1 MSGFSFRK
9 KIEHRLRV
17 LLGRAYRPIVS
28 KAENFSML
36 GGEEEGYGVWPCV
49 LELLNSNSVVY
60 SAGVGFDIKFDLA
73 LMKRTGVT
81 VFAFDPTPRVV
92 EWIRESIDS
101 SQFRFEPIGLGS
113 QDAEME
119 FALPLDEKSVSG
131 TLMAEGTSGSRKI
144 KVPVERVR
152 TIMKRLLHEK
162 IDLLKLDIEGAEYG
176 VLRDMLDIGILPTQI
191 LVEFH
196 HGKRKKGRVPVS
208 ETKNLVERLKGFGYS
223 IFWAS
228 ESGRELALVRRG
240 AA

>member
-28 KAENFSML
+28 EAENFAML
-36 GGEEEGYGVWPCV
+36 GGEDEGYGVWPCI
-49 LELLNSNSVVY
+49 LELLDPNSVVC

-73 LMKRTGVT
+73 LMERTGVT

-131 TLMAEGTSGSRKI
+131 TLMAEGTSGSRT
-144 KVPVERVR
+144 VSY
-152 TIMKRLLHEK
+152 THLT
-162 IDLLKLDIEGAEYG
+162 
-176 VLRDMLDIGILPTQI
+176 LPTSRA
-191 LVEFH
+191 V
-196 HGKRKKGRVPVS
+196 
-208 ETKNLVERLKGFGYS
+208 
-223 IFWAS
+223 
-228 ESGRELALVRRG
+228 
-240 AA
+240 

>member
-1 MSGFSFRK
+1 M
-9 KIEHRLRV
+9 
-17 LLGRAYRPIVS
+17 
-28 KAENFSML
+28 
-36 GGEEEGYGVWPCV
+36 
-49 LELLNSNSVVY
+49 
-60 SAGVGFDIKFDLA
+60 
-73 LMKRTGVT
+73 
-81 VFAFDPTPRVV
+81 
-92 EWIRESIDS
+92 
-101 SQFRFEPIGLGS
+101 
-113 QDAEME
+113 
-119 FALPLDEKSVSG
+119 
-131 TLMAEGTSGSRKI
+131 
-144 KVPVERVR
+144 PVERVR

-228 ESGRELALVRRG
+228 ESGRELALVRRR

>member
-28 KAENFSML
+28 EAENFAML
-36 GGEEEGYGVWPCV
+36 GGEEEGYGVWPCI

-73 LMKRTGVT
+73 LMERTGVT

-92 EWIRESIDS
+92 EWIRESIDA

-113 QDAEME
+113 RDAEME

-131 TLMAEGTSGSRKI
+131 TLMAEGTSESRKI

-176 VLRDMLDIGILPTQI
+176 VLRDMLDMGILPTQI

-228 ESGRELALVRRG
+228 ESGRELALVRRR